1 MDAPMAA
8 AICCF
13 GNSPFALAKRL
24 PLGASPAVHHPDPNP
39 YAVRRFAE
47 PRPNALFPPYDIKS
61 G

>member
-1 MDAPMAA
+1 MAA